1 MEKVSR
7 KQINKFKD
15 EIGMSKKGGKK
26 KESDNEGGDE
36 DDAEE

>member
-26 KESDNEGGDE
+26 KESDNEGGDD